1 VRATGAARCAKNGP
15 NHLRWAL
22 VEAAQTAS
30 RNPLYQPILE
40 RNRARH
46 GRKRGSKLAALT
58 IARKLTEAIWHML
71 TNDQPFAPAG
81 PTRRPSPPCLPRSP
95 HLVGRGPVRQ
105 DQDPFP
111 AAEDG

>member
-1 VRATGAARCAKNGP
+1 VKDAAHAPGRRTQFPAPTP

-22 VEAAQTAS
+22 VEAAHTAS
-30 RNPLYQPILE
+30 RHPLYQPTLE

-46 GRKRGSKLAALT
+46 GRKHGSKLAALT

-81 PTRRPSPPCLPRSP
+81 ARTSL
-95 HLVGRGPVRQ
+95 
-105 DQDPFP
+105 
-111 AAEDG
+111 AA

>member
-1 VRATGAARCAKNGP
+1 VAIP
-15 NHLRWAL
+15 AL
-22 VEAAQTAS
+22 A
-30 RNPLYQPILE
+30 E

-81 PTRRPSPPCLPRSP
+81 ARTSL
-95 HLVGRGPVRQ
+95 
-105 DQDPFP
+105 
-111 AAEDG
+111 AASTAPN